1 MASWIVH
8 LRLAEN
14 LLGLIPDH
22 SAERSRRSL
31 EPASFAVGN
40 IAPDSGM
47 PDEKWENFTPPP
59 EVTHFRAP
67 EGEPFALADLEFY
80 RRYLLPLRE
89 APDSRFFSFRLGYF
103 FHLVAD
109 NLWSVKIGWPTQE
122 KYKQQ
127 FEADKDFI
135 WEVKKDWY
143 GLDFIYVRD
152 HPDCL
157 FWRVFLTCQAETG
170 GLDFLLPEGLRWVV
184 AHIQQYYQRS
194 GEEIQALYNRPYV
207 YLSRAEMDRFVVETT
222 QYLVRIYKRLWL
234 ESSETGNLLSALSLS
249 V

>member
-1 MASWIVH
+1 M
-8 LRLAEN
+8 RLAEN
-14 LLGLIPDH
+14 LLGLIADR

-31 EPASFAVGN
+31 EPASFVVGS

-47 PDEKWENFTPPP
+47 PDEKWESFTPPP

-67 EGEPFALADLEFY
+67 KGVHFELADLEFY

-89 APDSRFFSFRLGYF
+89 APGARPFSFRLGYF
-103 FHLVAD
+103 FHLVTD
-109 NLWSVKIGWPTQE
+109 NLWSIKIGRPTQE
-122 KYKQQ
+122 EFKQQ
-127 FEADKDFI
+127 FAADKNFI

-157 FWRVFLTCQAETG
+157 FWRVFLNCQADTC
-170 GLDFLLPEGLRWVV
+170 GLDFLLPEGLNWVV
-184 AHIQQYYQRS
+184 AHIQQYYRRTDKK
-194 GEEIQALYNRPYV
+194 IQTLYNRPYI
-207 YLSRAEMDRFVVETT
+207 YLSQAEMDRFVIETT
-222 QYLVRIYKRLWL
+222 QHLARIYKRLWSV
-234 ESSETGNLLSALSLS
+234 SSETGELFSALSLS